1 MRKNI
6 VPFVS
11 FRKFKCEILEAPY
24 KKKGVVKTQ
33 TGRSMVEMVGVLIL
47 VGVLS
52 IGALF
57 GYEWAI
63 DKYRSNM
70 LVQDV
75 LRRAVHIKN
84 QLDSRSRNINLNKFE
99 KVSLMGAYIDLE
111 NNLPITENGKTIVGI
126 YVQDVSRRV
135 CQMTFDATIGL
146 MSVKVG
152 EVEYNQNDRAS
163 DVCLETKNT
172 MVFYLD
178 DTWEYKRNK
187 TPYEPE
193 NSTSL
198 CPEID
203 QCSSEEDCFYGEVCV
218 DGCCVENTQVYTSE
232 EDTQTSATD
241 EVTTATDMCVYSTD
255 ILDAEI
261 VSTSTD
267 IFESTEIVSTQ
278 AEITCQEGYRI
289 YCSKEGPYLVGDD
302 ANKTRATIQQICA
315 NAKQAMIV
323 YYSGSP
329 EAKEYENTK
338 KYVETIVY
346 HSTCV
351 EWKCTNAP
359 VLLQDPTRNVQ
370 NDNEPEMSFAEE
382 KQMQKDIQS
391 GLRVSG
397 TPGRDLEVPIKNG
410 NVTPYCA
417 LEYNGKCALVTY
429 CDGSVYDVK
438 DRYNN
443 TMKYQQRCSS
453 CKNPLDQKGDTVCVG
468 SQFKKITE
476 LTDGV
481 DALIFFTQDKE
492 NVCISE
498 LNSCPEGKNYSGISD
513 PQCCYGTAWGP
524 CSSCGGWMQYT
535 DNCGLVYGVGD
546 ICCGALDRDVGGGCS
561 GLDESSDGC
570 YENYPINNLAQCCN
584 ISCKNGE
591 DEFCC
596 DNSTKD
602 RSEGCC
608 QRMGGVWDASATGDT
623 KCLIETASTFP
634 YTDTVTYT
642 ETLTPGVSVTFPE
655 ETLPTDTVSY
665 CDSGYIPMNGVDMPY
680 DGCIQRN
687 TAMGYNWCC
696 PVSSVSTSPYDTE
709 TTSISETT
717 VPYPTTSVS
726 VPITPETTTPLTP
739 STTTT
744 TITTTPRSSMPST
757 TSLTPSTTTTTIT
770 TTPQSSMPS
779 TTPLTPST
787 TTTTITT
794 TPRSSMPSTT
804 ITPLTPPTTE
814 PYDVMVSNSVIMSET
829 TLPKVCR
836 WTGWIN
842 NSNPENSSGDYETLD
857 GLCNGGEIQKIM
869 CRAVMFPNTPLDE
882 LEQVVS
888 CDVYS
893 GLICQNNNQRPG
905 GPTRPQCLDY
915 EIDAYCCK

>member
-1 MRKNI
+1 MKKPI
-6 VPFVS
+6 ILLLLS
-11 FRKFKCEILEAPY
+11 MHKCISVGLGQRN
-24 KKKGVVKTQ
+24 KGNDAVTAQV
-33 TGRSMVEMVGVLIL
+33 GRSMIEMIGVLIL
-47 VGVLS
+47 IGILS
-52 IGALF
+52 MGALV

-63 DKYRSNM
+63 DRYRANI
-70 LVQDV
+70 LTQDV
-75 LRRAVHIKN
+75 LKRAVHIKN
-84 QLDSRSRNINLNKFE
+84 QLDQRNRNISLKKFE
-99 KVSLMGAYIDLE
+99 NVSLMGAYIDLE
-111 NNLPITENGKTIVGI
+111 NASPITENGRTIVGI
-126 YVQDVSRRV
+126 QVKDISKRV

-163 DVCLETKNT
+163 NVCLETKNA

-178 DTWEYKRNK
+178 DTWEYKGNK
-187 TPYEPE
+187 TPEI
-193 NSTSL
+193 STSL

-203 QCSSEEDCFYGEVCV
+203 QCSSEDNCFYGEICV

-232 EDTQTSATD
+232 EDTQPSETAS
-241 EVTTATDMCVYSTD
+241 VTTATDMCTYSTD
-255 ILDAEI
+255 ISGAEI
-261 VSTSTD
+261 VVTSTD

-302 ANKTRATIQQICA
+302 ANKTQATIQQIRA

-329 EAKEYENTK
+329 EAKKYENTK

-370 NDNEPEMSFAEE
+370 NDDEPEMSFAEE

-391 GLRVSG
+391 GFRVSG
-397 TPGRDLEVPIKNG
+397 TPGRDLEVPMNNG
-410 NVTPYCA
+410 SVTPYCA

-453 CKNPLDQKGDTVCVG
+453 CENPLDQKGDTVCVG
-468 SQFKKITE
+468 NQFKKISE

-498 LNSCPEGKNYSGISD
+498 LESCSDGRNYSGISD

-524 CSSCGGWMQYT
+524 CGGCGGWMQYT

-546 ICCGALDRDVGGGCS
+546 ICCGSVDGAVGGGCT
-561 GLDESSDGC
+561 GLGQSSDGC
-570 YENYPINNLAQCCN
+570 YINYPINNRAQCCN
-584 ISCKNGE
+584 IACKNGE

-634 YTDTVTYT
+634 YTDTVSYT

-696 PVSSVSTSPYDTE
+696 PISSSIPNYSSTPDIASSLTLSTSPRETISSFVTSSVMPSYSTSTSVPTPSLSSTVSTTPKGTTTVSTTPKLSTTPKWSTTTSVPRNSVTGGEMTRPE
-709 TTSISETT
+709 TTAPHSTTKVETT
-717 VPYPTTSVS
+717 TTEESTTPYPTTTTKASTTTS
-726 VPITPETTTPLTP
+726 VPRTTTETTTPYP
-739 STTTT
+739 TTTT
-744 TITTTPRSSMPST
+744 PYPATTTKAST
-757 TSLTPSTTTTTIT
+757 TKKSYTTTSTKKVPYTTTTVEEFET
-770 TTPQSSMPS
+770 TTSKSKTS
-779 TTPLTPST
+779 TPR
-787 TTTTITT
+787 TTTIFETT
-794 TPRSSMPSTT
+794 S
-804 ITPLTPPTTE
+804 E
-814 PYDVMVSNSVIMSET
+814 PYD
-829 TLPKVCR
+829 
-836 WTGWIN
+836 
-842 NSNPENSSGDYETLD
+842 
-857 GLCNGGEIQKIM
+857 
-869 CRAVMFPNTPLDE
+869 TPMP
-882 LEQVVS
+882 
-888 CDVYS
+888 
-893 GLICQNNNQRPG
+893 I
-905 GPTRPQCLDY
+905 
-915 EIDAYCCK
+915 